1 MRSLGSIVMLAALVG
16 GCAHS
21 PPPAKVGMER
31 WAENH
36 PVASEELGGWVRQ
49 HPEAASLFFQWD
61 SQHPERAHE
70 FVTWTI
76 RHPGQPI
83 EGFVATHPGWQYFDR
98 ICEHHRPAADL
109 FMAWCRRHPEAA
121 EALMNHPGGLYWAGT
136 HLYAGSWHMENP
148 GQ

>member
-1 MRSLGSIVMLAALVG
+1 MRSLGSFVLLAALVG

-21 PPPAKVGMER
+21 PPPAQAGIER

-36 PVASEELGGWVRQ
+36 PAASQELGGWVQQ
-49 HPEAASLFFQWD
+49 HIN
-61 SQHPERAHE
+61 HPN
-70 FVTWTI
+70 
-76 RHPGQPI
+76 QPI

-98 ICEHHRPAADL
+98 ISEHHRPAADL